1 VQQICRQYAAAQ
13 HALPYETKTSL
24 PANLCSLS
32 VSGAAIDTELSA
44 GIVDLFSGEV
54 VNAADLA
61 APLRLPRRLCP
72 IYPSGR

>member
-1 VQQICRQYAAAQ
+1 
-13 HALPYETKTSL
+13 
-24 PANLCSLS
+24 LS
-32 VSGAAIDTELSA
+32 VSGAAIDSELSA